1 MEKGK
6 KRSVLRRQLIAGA
19 AAMLPDSILS
29 RLPGHLF
36 ADETASGNGKKL
48 HLPFRARMAASVLA
62 LLLFTVGVSGC
73 GHTASA
79 ASEPDTVGESSTL
92 AAQSREFVD
101 TIDLKSHALM
111 TLSDPGYGA
120 VQGMCVAEDRYII
133 VGRYRKDG
141 AKDLM
146 VYDVIEKKVK
156 ASNVFVKSDPSAPDF
171 GTDVD
176 LDHINGLT
184 YYDGYLY
191 IPRSHYRDIIRLK
204 MNADC
209 SIVFDSV
216 VFSSPQGEAV
226 PANISCCDGVFYWL
240 ASGLSKGRYSVYCS
254 KDGFKNTSLAFTT
267 DIGGLAAGNLLA
279 KQGMAFD
286 GQHLFFAFSGKLN
299 VPALDDGN
307 DWQKLMRGTEK
318 IVIAATSGE
327 ILKTLSFSRGS
338 YGEIEDVD
346 TIQLGSS
353 TYLIVNSN
361 QNENG
366 VSCVY
371 AVPLF
376 KNTIPSGYLEGS
388 NLDGSFYLDKR
399 ELAVYCDNTACY
411 PNDEYDLMLSKPF
424 ANGLL
429 QDPFTSVYAA
439 VDYIKRLGCPAK
451 LYLSGS
457 YGNLAFYNLPAGI
470 GFVLN
475 DAEVR
480 SMSFVQ
486 CPGITLEGQNK
497 AVLGGLKVE
506 KSVVLAAPGV
516 SLVRRANGPA
526 YGIEAKYSVLTGS
539 FSEMSGFTENVRE
552 EQSIVS
558 VSYDGEQKNTAAD
571 NNTAQVE
578 DSTSAAELSY
588 YDRGF
593 VTTVARHDKN
603 VMLGLTLHNVTTGE
617 GNSAAYPGIL
627 PNEYRPAANVVFS
640 AVIADSE
647 TGANPTGMCSLRI
660 ETDGTITVYG
670 GMEQISPN
678 SYILATAAYLTA

>member
-19 AAMLPDSILS
+19 AAMLPGSILS

-226 PANISCCDGVFYWL
+226 PANISCHDGVFYWL

-497 AVLGGLKVE
+497 AVLGGLKAE

-627 PNEYRPAANVVFS
+627 PNEYRPAANVVFP
-640 AVIADSE
+640 AVIANSE

>member
-48 HLPFRARMAASVLA
+48 HLLFRARMAASVLA

-209 SIVFDSV
+209 SVVFDSV
-216 VFSSPQGEAV
+216 VFTAQEGEAV
-226 PANISCCDGVFYWL
+226 PTNISCHDGVFYWL
-240 ASGLSKGRYSVYCS
+240 SSGRSNGRFSVYCS
-254 KDGFKNTSLAFTT
+254 TDGFQSTRLAFTT
-267 DIGGLAAGNLLA
+267 DIGGLVTENLLA
-279 KQGMAFD
+279 KQGMTFD
-286 GQHLFFAFSGKLN
+286 GQYLFFAFSGRLI
-299 VPALDDGN
+299 VPALEN
-307 DWQKLMRGTEK
+307 VTDWQKLVRNTEK
-318 IVIAATSGE
+318 IIITTTGGE
-327 ILKTLSFSRGS
+327 IIKTLSFSRGS

-346 TIQLGSS
+346 TIQLGRS
-353 TYLIVNSN
+353 TYLILNNN
-361 QNENG
+361 QNDSG

-371 AVPLF
+371 ALPLF
-376 KNTIPSGYLEGS
+376 KDTVPSGYLESS

-399 ELAVYCDNTACY
+399 EFTVYCDNTACY
-411 PNDEYDLMLSKPF
+411 PNGKYDPRYSNPF
-424 ANGLL
+424 ASGMV
-429 QDPFTSVYAA
+429 QDPFTSVHAA
-439 VDYIKRLGCPAK
+439 VNTIKRLGCPAK
-451 LYLSGS
+451 LYLTGN
-457 YGNLAFYNLPAGI
+457 YGDLVFYNLPAGI
-470 GFVLN
+470 KFVL
-475 DAEVR
+475 DDVEIR
-480 SMSFVQ
+480 SMRFVQ

-497 AVLGGLKVE
+497 AVLGGLKAE

-516 SLVRRANGPA
+516 SLVRKANGPA
-526 YGIEAKYSVLTGS
+526 YGIEAQYSVLTGS

-627 PNEYRPAANVVFS
+627 PNEYRPAANVVFP